1 MRREWEQGKTRES
14 HKAEEQEL
22 GPAVACED
30 ETALFQALKLHY
42 VPPKMRFFGPN
53 YQ

>member
-1 MRREWEQGKTRES
+1 V
-14 HKAEEQEL
+14 EEIEL
-22 GPAVACED
+22 GPAVECD
-30 ETALFQALKLHY
+30 SETALFEALKLKY